1 MSAAESLPAPQTSQI
16 VVSAESVNEEHRLA
30 KAGAENA
37 VQHAIRCGQLLQQVK
52 AGLAHGEFQAWIEGN
67 CEFQYS
73 TAARYLKA
81 ADQKSTGVEVSSL
94 SHLFPSGRPKAER
107 AAAVIQAPPE
117 EKAAPRNLP
126 RAERVS
132 QIRELSNEG
141 HTPAQIAQKIGVS
154 ADRITAIAKQENI
167 TLANHS
173 IGKVHKLNVERVLTE
188 AVHSISGGA
197 QGISA
202 IRSAKITLDAATA
215 ADLANELRSALT
227 SYNWLLKTLRGIANG

>member
-81 ADQKSTGVEVSSL
+81 A
-94 SHLFPSGRPKAER
+94 
-107 AAAVIQAPPE
+107 
-117 EKAAPRNLP
+117 
-126 RAERVS
+126 
-132 QIRELSNEG
+132 
-141 HTPAQIAQKIGVS
+141 
-154 ADRITAIAKQENI
+154 
-167 TLANHS
+167 
-173 IGKVHKLNVERVLTE
+173 
-188 AVHSISGGA
+188 
-197 QGISA
+197 ISA
-202 IRSAKITLDAATA
+202 A
-215 ADLANELRSALT
+215 
-227 SYNWLLKTLRGIANG
+227 